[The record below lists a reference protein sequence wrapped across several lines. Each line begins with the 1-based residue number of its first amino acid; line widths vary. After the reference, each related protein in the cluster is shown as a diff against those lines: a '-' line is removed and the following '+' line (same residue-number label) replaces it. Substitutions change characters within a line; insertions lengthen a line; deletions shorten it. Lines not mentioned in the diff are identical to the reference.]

1 MVNASGPEFLAHH
14 PGQGA
19 AIGLGD
25 VRYLEEGGIQLVAC
39 AQGRDQGD
47 VQLQG
52 SLCQIQLAGHQ
63 IDGVH
68 DVIVPAALREEA
80 VPMSGV
86 IETVD
91 RMELCIRIDVPQTGG
106 HRLRLGL
113 TQGGVEGLQLAVQV
127 GEGNGVAVHQG
138 QLADSGP
145 GQAFGGVAAHAAQ
158 PQQQHVGPSKP
169 GLGLRAPQHLVAEK
183 GMFHNGP
190 PCCKQVE
197 NVRL

>member
-68 DVIVPAALREEA
+68 NVIVPATLREEA

-113 TQGGVEGLQLAVQV
+113 TQGGVEGLQLAV
-127 GEGNGVAVHQG
+127 
-138 QLADSGP
+138 
-145 GQAFGGVAAHAAQ
+145 
-158 PQQQHVGPSKP
+158 
-169 GLGLRAPQHLVAEK
+169 
-183 GMFHNGP
+183 
-190 PCCKQVE
+190 
-197 NVRL
+197 

>member
-1 MVNASGPEFLAHH
+1 MIDAPLPKLPAHH

-68 DVIVPAALREEA
+68 NVIVPAT
-80 VPMSGV
+80 SG
-86 IETVD
+86 
-91 RMELCIRIDVPQTGG
+91 
-106 HRLRLGL
+106 
-113 TQGGVEGLQLAVQV
+113 
-127 GEGNGVAVHQG
+127 
-138 QLADSGP
+138 
-145 GQAFGGVAAHAAQ
+145 
-158 PQQQHVGPSKP
+158 K
-169 GLGLRAPQHLVAEK
+169 
-183 GMFHNGP
+183 
-190 PCCKQVE
+190 KQS
-197 NVRL
+197 R

>member
-1 MVNASGPEFLAHH
+1 MPLVAEFLAHH

-52 SLCQIQLAGHQ
+52 GLRQIQLAGHQ

-68 DVIVPAALREEA
+68 DVVVPAALREEA

-91 RMELCIRIDVPQTGG
+91 RMELCSPD
-106 HRLRLGL
+106 
-113 TQGGVEGLQLAVQV
+113 
-127 GEGNGVAVHQG
+127 
-138 QLADSGP
+138 
-145 GQAFGGVAAHAAQ
+145 
-158 PQQQHVGPSKP
+158 
-169 GLGLRAPQHLVAEK
+169 
-183 GMFHNGP
+183 
-190 PCCKQVE
+190 
-197 NVRL
+197 

>member
-63 IDGVH
+63 IDGDH
-68 DVIVPAALREEA
+68 DVIVPGSPPGRSSPDERRHRDRGQDGALH
-80 VPMSGV
+80 P
-86 IETVD
+86 D
-91 RMELCIRIDVPQTGG
+91 
-106 HRLRLGL
+106 
-113 TQGGVEGLQLAVQV
+113 
-127 GEGNGVAVHQG
+127 
-138 QLADSGP
+138 
-145 GQAFGGVAAHAAQ
+145 
-158 PQQQHVGPSKP
+158 
-169 GLGLRAPQHLVAEK
+169 
-183 GMFHNGP
+183 
-190 PCCKQVE
+190 
-197 NVRL
+197 